1 MPPCRNSS
9 YWDGVQC
16 RHPHAGSQSIHQQ
29 KPRQYLDIGLLIE
42 NFGGMKACH
51 CYPSADF
58 PTQDYSLPSGRI
70 SEPANSPAAAT
81 TCPLHRTAFRMV
93 GRSRL
98 IVDRPSHEILRRLI
112 PSLGSLRIG
121 GICADSSSASVTL
134 LFSQQGTF
142 RKFPLKSSFW
152 ALFCL
157 LDATEIRE

>member
-1 MPPCRNSS
+1 MPKFLILG
-9 YWDGVQC
+9 WGTVQTSTC
-16 RHPHAGSQSIHQQ
+16 GFAVYSPAETPSIPGH
-29 KPRQYLDIGLLIE
+29 RLLIE

-112 PSLGSLRIG
+112 RSLGSLRTG